1 MQLMIK
7 LILKRFTKTVTTKMK
22 VTLLKVMMRI
32 AIIVH
37 LSLLLPDTLHPHILW
52 RPSVCLLFSN
62 RGGRCNE
69 GGGGVKWVGLEE
81 YINVS

>member
-1 MQLMIK
+1 MSKM
-7 LILKRFTKTVTTKMK
+7 ILKVFTTKIAMTK
-22 VTLLKVMMRI
+22 MLK
-32 AIIVH
+32 AIVH

>member
-52 RPSVCLLFSN
+52 RPLVCLLFSN
-62 RGGRCNE
+62 RGSATRVAGGKVGRFRR
-69 GGGGVKWVGLEE
+69 
-81 YINVS
+81 ISVS